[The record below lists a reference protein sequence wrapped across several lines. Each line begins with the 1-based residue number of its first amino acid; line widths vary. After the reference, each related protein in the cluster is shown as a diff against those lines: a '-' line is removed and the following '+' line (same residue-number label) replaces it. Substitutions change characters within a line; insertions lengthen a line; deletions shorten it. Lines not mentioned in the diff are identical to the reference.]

1 MGTLSPKEIDNLLDQ
16 QSASVLREDGGLV
29 VILRRELPEQ
39 FAGSLQILDG
49 VHVAGPTRRGG
60 YRLPRCISH
69 RLISGTPARHV
80 ECAFA
85 VSENMAPVRQV
96 YRVAE

>member
-49 VHVAGPTRRGG
+49 VHVAGPTR
-60 YRLPRCISH
+60 
-69 RLISGTPARHV
+69 
-80 ECAFA
+80 
-85 VSENMAPVRQV
+85 
-96 YRVAE
+96 